1 MTEII
6 AREDEAL
13 AIGEGSCSVYIAN
26 RGVTKA
32 QAISMGAGVHGTYT
46 DN

>member
-1 MTEII
+1 MARII

-13 AIGEGSCSVYIAN
+13 SVGTRSCSFYEAN

-32 QAISMGAGVHGTYT
+32 RAISYGVTFKGNYT
-46 DN
+46 DD